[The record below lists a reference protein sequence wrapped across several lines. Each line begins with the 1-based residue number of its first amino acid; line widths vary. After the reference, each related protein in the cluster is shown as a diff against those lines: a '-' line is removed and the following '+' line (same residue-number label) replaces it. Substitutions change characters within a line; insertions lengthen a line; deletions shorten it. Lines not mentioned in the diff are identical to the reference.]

1 MKHADLSSYSSS
13 SQTPFNLI
21 CFHFWPSC
29 IYVNVVLMLQIPI
42 HTLFM
47 CKPLHKIPFA
57 LHVISL
63 FILFYFIFVHMLGE
77 YTTQAIY
84 CSSLQL
90 HGLLNSQSS
99 LKLQWSQQDSPAS
112 KLTKEW
118 DLINVIYRVRIKLQ
132 IHWLKSSLSINHK
145 RQYLTLTWILSLQ
158 TLLRMGCMV
167 VWWFSLSP
175 QSLKVVSCSLCVGF
189 SISASSHSV
198 KHAPIH

>member
-1 MKHADLSSYSSS
+1 MYLCQRGSDATNTNTHTFYV
-13 SQTPFNLI
+13 QTLTQNSI
-21 CFHFWPSC
+21 CFACNF
-29 IYVNVVLMLQIPI
+29 
-42 HTLFM
+42 T
-47 CKPLHKIPFA
+47 
-57 LHVISL
+57 

-189 SISASSHSV
+189 LQAFQLPPTV
-198 KHAPIH
+198 